1 MFWSTFI
8 TESDILMISFTSGV
22 TVTYALEMWRYLSK
36 AKYLLNAHA
45 CAQTH
50 MCTNF
55 AVFNDSFNAEG

>member
-36 AKYLLNAHA
+36 GKYLLNVHA
-45 CAQTH
+45 CAQANL
-50 MCTNF
+50 CTNF
-55 AVFNDSFNAEG
+55 AVFNNSFNAEG